1 MYLLAFN
8 HLRKLKVTMKNCTL
22 CQTQKEL
29 SQFNKKSSNKDGL
42 QNVCRECNAKR
53 SRQYYAE
60 NREKHIAVILKR
72 KNANIAESQQK
83 IVEYLKSN
91 PCVDCGESDIVVL
104 EFDHQRDKFKA
115 VSEMVLYGYNF
126 KRIQEEIDKCEVVCA
141 NCHKRRTAKTFGYYK
156 HTLKFRGC
164 S

>member
-1 MYLLAFN
+1 
-8 HLRKLKVTMKNCTL
+8 MKNCTL

-60 NREKHIAVILKR
+60 NREKHLKTILER
-72 KNANIAESQQK
+72 KNATIGNSQQK
-83 IVEYLKSN
+83 IVEYLQNN
-91 PCVDCGESDIVVL
+91 PCVDCKESDIIVL
-104 EFDHQRDKFKA
+104 EFDHQRDKFKN
-115 VSEMVLYGYNF
+115 VSEMIMQGYTF
-126 KRIQEEIDKCEVVCA
+126 KRILEEIEKCEVVCA
-141 NCHKRRTAKTFGYYK
+141 NCHKRRTAKTFGYYR